1 VMEYARSC
9 RLGADTSCA
18 IEQDAYKH
26 QALVLEDR
34 KRDSD
39 GVFTCPLEKQRWGP
53 DNVALHSCT
62 TNRQFL
68 DCNAINGA
76 PKPRFCKQLDNCP
89 NRFNPGQEDFDNDA
103 TGNACD
109 WGWTSDPATAVTFQK
124 FGDFNGDHRA
134 DIVVTRGGNTPGSSS
149 ALSSGALGILT
160 FDGTSLTTLVA
171 APHMTAFGTWLYDSN
186 KDRILAIGDFDH
198 DFRDEILVVRPAD
211 ADGRGRVGILKY
223 NGAVSDQAKRLM
235 PLFVA
240 TDETWFGG
248 WRFQSAVTRIVGTA
262 DINGDGRK
270 DIVITSAWGIGVL
283 TYDGGSLTSLT
294 VQRNG
299 TKFGRSGNSSGDWVL
314 DTLLNSIEG
323 FGDFDGD
330 GNVIPPSQYSRLTR
344 LRKRSP

>member
-1 VMEYARSC
+1 MLKPGDAWDDFKDLAYNRFAVFDVAGIAVANGLEADFAHCSKPAHPIEATTLAQLGLYFKSSLSSVRVHEGCKVEGSVVAVRGRRVAITFGEHIYFAQDVYKPQDSDGFAVLAHELTHVLQYRRKGFGDFVMEYARSC

-39 GVFTCPLEKQRWGP
+39 GGFTCPLEKERWGP

-149 ALSSGALGILT
+149 ALLNHPGFVGEL
-160 FDGTSLTTLVA
+160 LV
-171 APHMTAFGTWLYDSN
+171 
-186 KDRILAIGDFDH
+186 
-198 DFRDEILVVRPAD
+198 
-211 ADGRGRVGILKY
+211 
-223 NGAVSDQAKRLM
+223 
-235 PLFVA
+235 
-240 TDETWFGG
+240 
-248 WRFQSAVTRIVGTA
+248 
-262 DINGDGRK
+262 
-270 DIVITSAWGIGVL
+270 
-283 TYDGGSLTSLT
+283 
-294 VQRNG
+294 
-299 TKFGRSGNSSGDWVL
+299 
-314 DTLLNSIEG
+314 
-323 FGDFDGD
+323 
-330 GNVIPPSQYSRLTR
+330 
-344 LRKRSP
+344 